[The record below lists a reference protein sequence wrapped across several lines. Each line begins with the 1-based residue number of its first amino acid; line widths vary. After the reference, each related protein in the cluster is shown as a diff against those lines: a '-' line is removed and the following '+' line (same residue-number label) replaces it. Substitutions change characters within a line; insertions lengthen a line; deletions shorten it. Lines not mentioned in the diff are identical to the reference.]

1 MKENSLN
8 SVKSFKV
15 FKDDKRNVI
24 ENNQPTSDEN
34 SLVEESAGESTLNES
49 SINIIEETKPNLE
62 QNRFE
67 CRGCGYIYDPSEGI
81 KKLNIEKNTPF
92 ELLDINTFR
101 CPVCRVSKDLY
112 KDIGPK
118 SKPSGFEENLV
129 YGFGF
134 NSLPPGQKNILI
146 FGGLAFAA
154 ACFLSLYSL
163 H

>member
-1 MKENSLN
+1 MSENIQPSSEDNQIVEDLAIGEFSEKISEIKNKDLN
-8 SVKSFKV
+8 
-15 FKDDKRNVI
+15 
-24 ENNQPTSDEN
+24 T
-34 SLVEESAGESTLNES
+34 
-49 SINIIEETKPNLE
+49 NLE

-67 CRGCGYIYDPSEGI
+67 CRSCGYIYDPIEGN
-81 KKLNIEKNTPF
+81 KKLNIPKNTPF
-92 ELLDINTFR
+92 LSIDGNTFA
-101 CPVCRVSKDLY
+101 CPVCRAGKNLY
-112 KDIGPK
+112 KDIGPRE
-118 SKPSGFEENLV
+118 KPSGFEENLT

>member
-1 MKENSLN
+1 MSENIQPSSDDN
-8 SVKSFKV
+8 QKVKDLANEEFSEKLLE
-15 FKDDKRNVI
+15 FKDKELDTNV
-24 ENNQPTSDEN
+24 
-34 SLVEESAGESTLNES
+34 
-49 SINIIEETKPNLE
+49 E

-67 CRGCGYIYDPSEGI
+67 CRSCGYIYDPLEGN
-81 KKLNIEKNTPF
+81 KKLKIPKNTPF
-92 ELLDINTFR
+92 LKIDGNTFA
-101 CPVCRVSKDLY
+101 CPVCRAGKNLY
-112 KDIGPK
+112 KDIGPRE
-118 SKPSGFEENLV
+118 KPSGFEENLT

>member
-1 MKENSLN
+1 VSENIQPSSEDNPIVKDLAKEEFSEKLSQPKSKDLN
-8 SVKSFKV
+8 
-15 FKDDKRNVI
+15 
-24 ENNQPTSDEN
+24 T
-34 SLVEESAGESTLNES
+34 
-49 SINIIEETKPNLE
+49 NLE

-67 CRGCGYIYDPSEGI
+67 CRSCGYIYDPKEGN
-81 KKLNIEKNTPF
+81 KKLSIPQNTPF
-92 ELLDINTFR
+92 SVIDGNTFA
-101 CPVCRVSKDLY
+101 CPVCRAGKNLY
-112 KDIGPK
+112 KDIGPRE
-118 SKPSGFEENLV
+118 KPSGFEENLT

>member
-1 MKENSLN
+1 MSENIQPSSEDNQIVEDLAKQEFPKITPDLKDKEL
-8 SVKSFKV
+8 
-15 FKDDKRNVI
+15 I
-24 ENNQPTSDEN
+24 T
-34 SLVEESAGESTLNES
+34 
-49 SINIIEETKPNLE
+49 NLE

-67 CRGCGYIYDPSEGI
+67 CRNCGYIYDPVEGN
-81 KKLNIEKNTPF
+81 KKLKIPKNTPF
-92 ELLDINTFR
+92 SAIDGNTFA
-101 CPVCRVSKDLY
+101 CPVCRAGKNLY
-112 KDIGPK
+112 KDIGPRE
-118 SKPSGFEENLV
+118 KPSGFEENLT

>member
-1 MKENSLN
+1 MSENIQPSSEDNQIVEDLAKEEFS
-8 SVKSFKV
+8 
-15 FKDDKRNVI
+15 
-24 ENNQPTSDEN
+24 ENFQQLKNKELDT
-34 SLVEESAGESTLNES
+34 
-49 SINIIEETKPNLE
+49 NLE

-67 CRGCGYIYDPSEGI
+67 CRSCGYIYDPSEGN
-81 KKLNIEKNTPF
+81 KKLKIPANTPF
-92 ELLDINTFR
+92 SAIDGNIFA
-101 CPVCRVSKDLY
+101 CPVCRAGKNLY
-112 KDIGPK
+112 KDIGPRER
-118 SKPSGFEENLV
+118 PSGFEENLT

>member
-1 MKENSLN
+1 VSENI
-8 SVKSFKV
+8 K
-15 FKDDKRNVI
+15 
-24 ENNQPTSDEN
+24 PTSDKN
-34 SLVEESAGESTLNES
+34 NGVGNTDNDSLSNKP
-49 SINIIEETKPNLE
+49 IEVKIQDLPTNLE

-67 CRGCGYIYDPSEGI
+67 CRSCGYIYDPSEGN
-81 KKLNIEKNTPF
+81 KKLSIPPNTSF
-92 ELLDINTFR
+92 AMLDINTYR
-101 CPVCRVSKDLY
+101 CPVCRAGKDFY
-112 KDIGPK
+112 EDIGPK

-134 NSLPPGQKNILI
+134 NSLPSGQKNILI

>member
-1 MKENSLN
+1 MSENIQPSSEENQIVEDLANKESSEKLLE
-8 SVKSFKV
+8 
-15 FKDDKRNVI
+15 FKDK
-24 ENNQPTSDEN
+24 EPT
-34 SLVEESAGESTLNES
+34 T
-49 SINIIEETKPNLE
+49 NLE

-67 CRGCGYIYDPSEGI
+67 CRSCGYIYDPLEGN
-81 KKLNIEKNTPF
+81 KKLNIPQNTPF
-92 ELLDINTFR
+92 SKIDGNTFA
-101 CPVCRVSKDLY
+101 CPVCRAGKNFY

-118 SKPSGFEENLV
+118 SKPSGFEENLT

>member
-1 MKENSLN
+1 MSENIKPTSGN
-8 SVKSFKV
+8 EKKV
-15 FKDDKRNVI
+15 GDI
-24 ENNQPTSDEN
+24 ENNNLPQEPLGLEIKD
-34 SLVEESAGESTLNES
+34 
-49 SINIIEETKPNLE
+49 SITNLE

-67 CRGCGYIYDPSEGI
+67 CRSCGYIYDPSEGN
-81 KKLNIEKNTPF
+81 KKLSISKNTSF

-101 CPVCRVSKDLY
+101 CPVCRAGKVFFE
-112 KDIGPK
+112 DIGPK

-134 NSLPPGQKNILI
+134 NSLPAGQKNILI

>member
-1 MKENSLN
+1 MSEN
-8 SVKSFKV
+8 
-15 FKDDKRNVI
+15 I
-24 ENNQPTSDEN
+24 QPTSEEN
-34 SLVEESAGESTLNES
+34 KIVENLEKENPPEIKVESNS
-49 SINIIEETKPNLE
+49 SNLE

-67 CRGCGYIYDPSEGI
+67 CRSCGYIYDPSEGN
-81 KKLNIEKNTPF
+81 KKLNIPQNPPF
-92 ELLDINTFR
+92 SALDGNTFA
-101 CPVCRVSKDLY
+101 CPVCRAGKNFY

-118 SKPSGFEENLV
+118 SKPSGFEENLT

>member
-1 MKENSLN
+1 VTENIQPS
-8 SVKSFKV
+8 S
-15 FKDDKRNVI
+15 
-24 ENNQPTSDEN
+24 ENNQTVEDLANKEISDKLPEFKDKD
-34 SLVEESAGESTLNES
+34 LL
-49 SINIIEETKPNLE
+49 PNLE

-67 CRGCGYIYDPSEGI
+67 CRSCGYIYDPSEGN
-81 KKLNIEKNTPF
+81 KKLNLPKNTPF
-92 ELLDINTFR
+92 SELDGNTFA
-101 CPVCRVSKDLY
+101 CPVCRAGKNFY

-154 ACFLSLYSL
+154 AMFLSLYSL

>member
-1 MKENSLN
+1 MVENS
-8 SVKSFKV
+8 KSS
-15 FKDDKRNVI
+15 
-24 ENNQPTSDEN
+24 PDEN
-34 SLVEESAGESTLNES
+34 IIIDNVDKKELSTES
-49 SINIIEETKPNLE
+49 SKTKIDKSIPNLE

-67 CRGCGYIYDPSEGI
+67 CRGCGFIYDPSEGI

-92 ELLDINTFR
+92 SLIDGNTFR

>member
-1 MKENSLN
+1 MSEN
-8 SVKSFKV
+8 
-15 FKDDKRNVI
+15 I
-24 ENNQPTSDEN
+24 QPTSEEN
-34 SLVEESAGESTLNES
+34 KIVENFEKDKLSNSP
-49 SINIIEETKPNLE
+49 IEEINKSSTTNLE

-67 CRGCGYIYDPSEGI
+67 CRSCGYIYDPSEGN
-81 KKLNIEKNTPF
+81 KKLNIPKNTPF
-92 ELLDINTFR
+92 LELDGNTFA
-101 CPVCRVSKDLY
+101 CPVCRAGKNFY

-118 SKPSGFEENLV
+118 SKPSGFEENLS

>member
-1 MKENSLN
+1 MTENIQPSSEDNQTVEDLATKELPE
-8 SVKSFKV
+8 KHQD
-15 FKDDKRNVI
+15 FKDKELI
-24 ENNQPTSDEN
+24 S
-34 SLVEESAGESTLNES
+34 
-49 SINIIEETKPNLE
+49 NLE

-67 CRGCGYIYDPSEGI
+67 CRSCGYIYDPMEGN
-81 KKLNIEKNTPF
+81 KKLNIKKNTPF
-92 ELLDINTFR
+92 SEIDGNTFA
-101 CPVCRVSKDLY
+101 CPVCRAGKNLY
-112 KDIGPK
+112 KDIGPRE
-118 SKPSGFEENLV
+118 KPSGFEENLT

>member
-1 MKENSLN
+1 MSENIQPSSDDNQIVKDLAKEES
-8 SVKSFKV
+8 SEKIPE
-15 FKDDKRNVI
+15 FKDKD
-24 ENNQPTSDEN
+24 
-34 SLVEESAGESTLNES
+34 LVTN
-49 SINIIEETKPNLE
+49 TNLE

-67 CRGCGYIYDPSEGI
+67 CRSCGYIYDPLEGN
-81 KKLNIEKNTPF
+81 KKLNIPKNTPF
-92 ELLDINTFR
+92 SEINGNTFA
-101 CPVCRVSKDLY
+101 CPVCRAGKNLY
-112 KDIGPK
+112 KDIGPRE
-118 SKPSGFEENLV
+118 KPSGFEENLT

>member
-1 MKENSLN
+1 MSEN
-8 SVKSFKV
+8 
-15 FKDDKRNVI
+15 I
-24 ENNQPTSDEN
+24 QPTSEEN
-34 SLVEESAGESTLNES
+34 EIVENFEKENLSENISEVDIETSAT
-49 SINIIEETKPNLE
+49 NLE

-67 CRGCGYIYDPSEGI
+67 CRSCGYIYDPSEGN
-81 KKLNIEKNTPF
+81 KKLKIPRNTPF
-92 ELLDINTFR
+92 SVLDGNVFA
-101 CPVCRVSKDLY
+101 CPVCRAGKNFY

-118 SKPSGFEENLV
+118 SKPSGFEENLT

>member
-1 MKENSLN
+1 MS
-8 SVKSFKV
+8 
-15 FKDDKRNVI
+15 
-24 ENNQPTSDEN
+24 ENNQPS
-34 SLVEESAGESTLNES
+34 SEE
-49 SINIIEETKPNLE
+49 NIIVDNLEKENLFPSPLESNINKPITNLE

-67 CRGCGYIYDPSEGI
+67 CRSCGYIYDPSEGI
-81 KKLNIEKNTPF
+81 KKLKIEKNTTF
-92 ELLDINTFR
+92 DSINPNTYR
-101 CPVCRVSKDLY
+101 CPVCRAGKEFY

-118 SKPSGFEENLV
+118 SKPSGFEENLT

>member
-1 MKENSLN
+1 MTEN
-8 SVKSFKV
+8 
-15 FKDDKRNVI
+15 I
-24 ENNQPTSDEN
+24 QPSSDEN
-34 SLVEESAGESTLNES
+34 QIVEDLDKED
-49 SINIIEETKPNLE
+49 INGNLPKLKDKELITNVE

-67 CRGCGYIYDPSEGI
+67 CRSCGYIYDPAEGN
-81 KKLNIEKNTPF
+81 KKLKIPPNTPF
-92 ELLDINTFR
+92 SLIDGNTFA
-101 CPVCRVSKDLY
+101 CPVCRAGKNLY
-112 KDIGPK
+112 KDIGPRE
-118 SKPSGFEENLV
+118 KPSGFEENLT

>member
-1 MKENSLN
+1 VSENIQTPSEENTTVEN
-8 SVKSFKV
+8 SVKEKPAQSDLK
-15 FKDDKRNVI
+15 I
-24 ENNQPTSDEN
+24 EVNT
-34 SLVEESAGESTLNES
+34 
-49 SINIIEETKPNLE
+49 NLK

-67 CRGCGYIYDPSEGI
+67 CRSCGYIYDPSEGI
-81 KKLNIEKNTPF
+81 KKLNIPRDTPF
-92 ELLDINTFR
+92 IEIDGNTFA
-101 CPVCRVSKDLY
+101 CPVCRAGKNLY

-118 SKPSGFEENLV
+118 SKPSGFEENLT

>member
-1 MKENSLN
+1 VSENIQPS
-8 SVKSFKV
+8 SE
-15 FKDDKRNVI
+15 D
-24 ENNQPTSDEN
+24 NQI
-34 SLVEESAGESTLNES
+34 VEDLAKGESSEKPTELNDKEL
-49 SINIIEETKPNLE
+49 TTNLE

-67 CRGCGYIYDPSEGI
+67 CRSCGYIYDPSEGN
-81 KKLNIEKNTPF
+81 KKLSIPQNTPF
-92 ELLDINTFR
+92 SLIDGNTFA
-101 CPVCRVSKDLY
+101 CPVCRAGKNLY
-112 KDIGPK
+112 KDIGPRE
-118 SKPSGFEENLV
+118 KPSGFEENLT

>member
-1 MKENSLN
+1 VSENIQPASEENKIVENLEKENLSEKP
-8 SVKSFKV
+8 SAV
-15 FKDDKRNVI
+15 D
-24 ENNQPTSDEN
+24 
-34 SLVEESAGESTLNES
+34 VEKS
-49 SINIIEETKPNLE
+49 SINVE

-67 CRGCGYIYDPSEGI
+67 CRSCGYIYDPSEGN
-81 KKLNIEKNTPF
+81 KKLKIPKNTPF
-92 ELLDINTFR
+92 LDLDGNTFA
-101 CPVCRVSKDLY
+101 CPVCRAGKNFY

-154 ACFLSLYSL
+154 AMFLSLYSL

>member
-1 MKENSLN
+1 MSE
-8 SVKSFKV
+8 
-15 FKDDKRNVI
+15 DI
-24 ENNQPTSDEN
+24 QPTSEENKINENLEINNFSEN
-34 SLVEESAGESTLNES
+34 SSIVDFNS
-49 SINIIEETKPNLE
+49 SETNLE

-67 CRGCGYIYDPSEGI
+67 CRSCGYIYDPSEGN
-81 KKLNIEKNTPF
+81 KKLKIAKNTPF
-92 ELLDINTFR
+92 SELDGNTFV
-101 CPVCRVSKDLY
+101 CPVCRAGKNFY
-112 KDIGPK
+112 KDIGPR
-118 SKPSGFEENLV
+118 SKPSGFEENLT

>member
-1 MKENSLN
+1 MSENIQPDSEENKIVENLEKDKLSENSPGI
-8 SVKSFKV
+8 KF
-15 FKDDKRNVI
+15 
-24 ENNQPTSDEN
+24 EQ
-34 SLVEESAGESTLNES
+34 S
-49 SINIIEETKPNLE
+49 SINLE

-67 CRGCGYIYDPSEGI
+67 CRSCGYIYDPSEGN
-81 KKLNIEKNTPF
+81 KKLNIPQNTPF
-92 ELLDINTFR
+92 LDLDGNTFA
-101 CPVCRVSKDLY
+101 CPVCRAGKNFY

-118 SKPSGFEENLV
+118 SKPSGFEENLT

-134 NSLPPGQKNILI
+134 NSLPSGQKNILI

>member
-1 MKENSLN
+1 MSENIQPDSKENKIVENFEKGIRSEN
-8 SVKSFKV
+8 TEEF
-15 FKDDKRNVI
+15 NV
-24 ENNQPTSDEN
+24 EQ
-34 SLVEESAGESTLNES
+34 
-49 SINIIEETKPNLE
+49 SITNLE

-81 KKLNIEKNTPF
+81 KKLNIPQNTPF
-92 ELLDINTFR
+92 SKLDGTTFA
-101 CPVCRVSKDLY
+101 CPVCRAGKNFY

-118 SKPSGFEENLV
+118 SKPSGFEENLT

-134 NSLPPGQKNILI
+134 NSLPAGKKNILI

>member
-1 MKENSLN
+1 MSEN
-8 SVKSFKV
+8 
-15 FKDDKRNVI
+15 I
-24 ENNQPTSDEN
+24 QPTSEENKIVENMEKEKISNISQDEIT
-34 SLVEESAGESTLNES
+34 ETST
-49 SINIIEETKPNLE
+49 PNLE

-67 CRGCGYIYDPSEGI
+67 CRSCGYIYDPSEGN
-81 KKLNIEKNTPF
+81 KKLKIPQNTPF
-92 ELLDINTFR
+92 SQLDGNTFA
-101 CPVCRVSKDLY
+101 CPVCRAGKNFY

-118 SKPSGFEENLV
+118 SKPSGFEENLT

>member
-1 MKENSLN
+1 MSENIQSSSEDNKIVEDLAKEDFSEQLLIH
-8 SVKSFKV
+8 
-15 FKDDKRNVI
+15 KDKKL
-24 ENNQPTSDEN
+24 TS
-34 SLVEESAGESTLNES
+34 
-49 SINIIEETKPNLE
+49 NLE

-67 CRGCGYIYDPSEGI
+67 CRSCGYIYDPLEGN
-81 KKLNIEKNTPF
+81 KKLNIPKNTPF
-92 ELLDINTFR
+92 SEINGDTFA
-101 CPVCRVSKDLY
+101 CPVCRAGKNLY
-112 KDIGPK
+112 KDIGPRE
-118 SKPSGFEENLV
+118 KPSGFEENLS

>member
-1 MKENSLN
+1 MS
-8 SVKSFKV
+8 
-15 FKDDKRNVI
+15 
-24 ENNQPTSDEN
+24 ENNQSSFD
-34 SLVEESAGESTLNES
+34 ES
-49 SINIIEETKPNLE
+49 SIVDDLNKENPISDKSNTIEISSTNLE

-81 KKLNIEKNTPF
+81 KKLNIAKNTPF
-92 ELLDINTFR
+92 DMLDVNTFR

-112 KDIGPK
+112 KDIGPR

>member
-1 MKENSLN
+1 MS
-8 SVKSFKV
+8 
-15 FKDDKRNVI
+15 
-24 ENNQPTSDEN
+24 ENNQPSFD
-34 SLVEESAGESTLNES
+34 ES
-49 SINIIEETKPNLE
+49 SIVDQIKDNDPLIDNTNIIEESKLNLE

-81 KKLNIEKNTPF
+81 KKLNIKKNTPF
-92 ELLDINTFR
+92 DMLDVNTFK
-101 CPVCRVSKDLY
+101 CPVCRVGKDLY

-118 SKPSGFEENLV
+118 SKPSGFEENLE

-134 NSLPPGQKNILI
+134 NRLPPGQKNILI

>member
-1 MKENSLN
+1 MSENIQPSSEEN
-8 SVKSFKV
+8 IIVDDSVKEELQVIQSEQQ
-15 FKDDKRNVI
+15 KDEDI
-24 ENNQPTSDEN
+24 T
-34 SLVEESAGESTLNES
+34 
-49 SINIIEETKPNLE
+49 NLE

-67 CRGCGYIYDPSEGI
+67 CRSCGYIYDPSEGI
-81 KKLNIEKNTPF
+81 KKLNIPRNTPF
-92 ELLDINTFR
+92 MAIDGKTFA
-101 CPVCRVSKDLY
+101 CPVCRAGKNLY
-112 KDIGPK
+112 KDIGPR
-118 SKPSGFEENLV
+118 SKPSGFEENLT

>member
-1 MKENSLN
+1 MSENIQPNSEDNKIVEDLAKE
-8 SVKSFKV
+8 V
-15 FKDDKRNVI
+15 FSEQLLINKDKK
-24 ENNQPTSDEN
+24 PTS
-34 SLVEESAGESTLNES
+34 
-49 SINIIEETKPNLE
+49 NLE

-67 CRGCGYIYDPSEGI
+67 CRSCGYIYDPLEGN
-81 KKLNIEKNTPF
+81 KKLNIPKNTPF
-92 ELLDINTFR
+92 SEINGNTFA
-101 CPVCRVSKDLY
+101 CPVCRAGKNLY
-112 KDIGPK
+112 KDIGPRE
-118 SKPSGFEENLV
+118 KPSGFEENLT